1 VFEVTFV
8 RANRSGERRA
18 MMGIQPGGT
27 LAFSNVPARMIVEA
41 AYDLRPGQLIGGPG
55 WLNLERFDI
64 MAKAGQ
70 EMPREQL
77 NLMLQ
82 ALLSASR
89 FRRIGRSKR
98 GRGQPLQRDPTDPA
112 IVLP

>member
-1 VFEVTFV
+1 M
-8 RANRSGERRA
+8 A
-18 MMGIQPGGT
+18 GGT
-27 LAFSNVPARMIVEA
+27 LGFSNVPARMIVEA

-82 ALLSASR
+82 ALLAERFKLQAHREKQERPWPAPSA
-89 FRRIGRSKR
+89 
-98 GRGQPLQRDPTDPA
+98 
-112 IVLP
+112 